1 MVKLVSLM
9 KRKQGLSR
17 EDFANWAVKEHS
29 PLGLKFPGV
38 RGYHISV
45 LAPDQ
50 PETEFDGVFELWFDD
65 MDSLQKA
72 HQPSPTAGIGKPNRL
87 GCSLSDVLRAMTR
100 AAGATKVNAQMR
112 SMIVARPR

>member
-45 LAPDQ
+45 LGPDQ

-65 MDSLQKA
+65 MDSLQNA
-72 HQPSPTAGIGKPNRL
+72 LDSPAGHAARDDRSEERRVGKEW
-87 GCSLSDVLRAMTR
+87 RAER
-100 AAGATKVNAQMR
+100 GEERGK
-112 SMIVARPR
+112 

>member
-65 MDSLQKA
+65 MDSLQNALDSPAGHAARDDAMA
-72 HQPSPTAGIGKPNRL
+72 HAEKR
-87 GCSLSDVLRAMTR
+87 VHLRTHEHVI
-100 AAGATKVNAQMR
+100 KD
-112 SMIVARPR
+112 SH